1 MADFQS
7 SVVIN
12 QPVEIVFEYVANL
25 ENMPEIMPNV
35 VKIDKRGLERLN
47 EGDKVVETRMI
58 RGRETEAELEIT
70 AFEKNKLFAYKSE
83 TNGLQS
89 VYRYIFESVEEGQ
102 TRASFEMDIKTS
114 GIVMGL
120 TKRFIVNMLKREDGN
135 QMVYLKDML
144 EGKTKS

>member
-12 QPVEIVFEYVANL
+12 QPVEVVFEYVASM
-25 ENMPEIMPNV
+25 ENMPEVMPNV
-35 VKIDKRGLERLN
+35 VKIDKRGLGQLKA
-47 EGDKVVETRMI
+47 GDKVLETRMI

-70 AFEKNKLFAYKSE
+70 AFEKNKQFAYKSE

-89 VYRYIFESVEEGQ
+89 VYRYTFEPVEEGR
-102 TRASFEMDIKTS
+102 TRTSFEMDIKTS

-120 TKRFIVNMLKREDGN
+120 TKRFIVNMLRREDGN

-144 EGKTKS
+144 EGKADS